1 MSVAAKSTNRVK
13 LSQPAKDWLWS
24 ESGGHCQ
31 NPRCRVDLHGFVD
44 HKNIGEL
51 AHIIPASLKGP
62 RADEGPELTEDERAQ
77 PENLI
82 VLCPTCHTVVDKAP
96 EEYPADVLRGWKW
109 RSQKARA
116 VAHGTPVFASRPE
129 ARLFVEPLLGA
140 NRALFDLYGPIDE
153 VFDDTRAEQWRR
165 HLKDTIIPN
174 NRILLRVLQANR
186 GLLTDAEKATA
197 DIFAVHVQEQEE
209 RHLEGNWT
217 PGSTRFPAALESIL
231 EGEG

>member
-1 MSVAAKSTNRVK
+1 V
-13 LSQPAKDWLWS
+13 
-24 ESGGHCQ
+24 
-31 NPRCRVDLHGFVD
+31 
-44 HKNIGEL
+44 
-51 AHIIPASLKGP
+51 
-62 RADEGPELTEDERAQ
+62 
-77 PENLI
+77 I
-82 VLCPTCHTVVDKAP
+82 VLCPTCHTVIDKAP
-96 EEYPADVLRGWKW
+96 EEYPADVLRGWKR

-129 ARLFVEPLLGA
+129 ARKLVEPLLGA

-174 NRILLRVLQANR
+174 NQILLRVLQANR

-197 DIFAVHVQEQEE
+197 DLFAVHVQEQEE

-217 PGSTRFPAALESIL
+217 PGSTRFPAAMASIL